1 MKQLQ
6 VILADDISMK
16 LAELYRYEQS
26 RGGRV
31 IDAVYYQNAH
41 IILHEDA
48 TFRFESQPEGPLTI
62 QLLDTDRS
70 EVPAGDLPH
79 HSDARCPDTQ
89 Y

>member
-1 MKQLQ
+1 
-6 VILADDISMK
+6 MK
-16 LAELYRYEQS
+16 LADLYRYESS

-48 TFRFESQPEGPLTI
+48 TFRFESRPDGPFTM

-70 EVPAGDLPH
+70 EVPAGMALFLVVNSLCALIP
-79 HSDARCPDTQ
+79 RF
-89 Y
+89 